1 MKFKKQL
8 AMILVVAIA
17 QLTVACTYTLKKS
30 AAELTPNAKGY
41 RISRVEKT
49 SGEMVKFRRGTVGRI
64 ADDEIRFASRAYP
77 AIPLSEVAAVWAK
90 VPNTGR
96 TILLVLGA
104 GFVALAAI
112 GGLYLLITGQTLSI
126 GPILTY

>member
-17 QLTVACTYTLKKS
+17 QLTVACTYTVKR
-30 AAELTPNAKGY
+30 AAWELTPNAKGY

-49 SGEMVKFRRGTVGRI
+49 SGEIVKFRRGTVGRV
-64 ADDEIRFASRAYP
+64 AEDVIRFGPRAYP
-77 AIPLSEVAAVWAK
+77 AIPLSEVAAVWTK
-90 VPNTGR
+90 VPNTGM

-104 GFVALAAI
+104 GVVAFMAI
-112 GGLYLLITGQTLSI
+112 GGLYMLITGTGLNM
-126 GPILTY
+126 GMPF